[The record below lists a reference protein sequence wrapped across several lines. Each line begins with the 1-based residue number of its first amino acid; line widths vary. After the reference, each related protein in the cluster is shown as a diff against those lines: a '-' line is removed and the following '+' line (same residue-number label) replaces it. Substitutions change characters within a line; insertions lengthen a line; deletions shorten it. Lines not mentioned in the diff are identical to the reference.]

1 MIRNV
6 TLGKQLLGI
15 LYLWEC
21 VQTVLITFPGVFES
35 TEVLKKPTAISN
47 TFPVY
52 SAKLLTQ
59 SKEDAF

>member
-6 TLGKQLLGI
+6 TLGKQLLGT

-21 VQTVLITFPGVFES
+21 MQTILITFLGVFES
-35 TEVLKKPTAISN
+35 TKVLNKPTAISN

-52 SAKLLTQ
+52 SAQLLTQ
-59 SKEDAF
+59 PKEDAF